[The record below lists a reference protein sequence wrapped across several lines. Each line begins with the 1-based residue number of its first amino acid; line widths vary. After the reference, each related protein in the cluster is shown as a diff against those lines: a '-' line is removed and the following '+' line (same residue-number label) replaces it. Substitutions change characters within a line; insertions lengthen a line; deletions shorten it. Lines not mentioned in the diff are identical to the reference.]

1 MSNQYLFG
9 LTYASSF
16 VLPLQGFW
24 NTVIYIT
31 VSWRVF
37 KLVPAQI
44 SRLETRSLPTLLA
57 GRLHRRVWNT
67 PFVNII
73 KEKLGYT

>member
-24 NTVIYIT
+24 NTVVYIT
-31 VSWRVF
+31 VSWHVF
-37 KLVPAQI
+37 RLVPAQI

-57 GRLHRRVWNT
+57 GRLHRRFLDT
-67 PFVNII
+67 PFVNIV
-73 KEKLGYT
+73 KGKLGYT

>member
-37 KLVPAQI
+37 KMVPSQI

-57 GRLHRRVWNT
+57 GRLRRRAWNT
-67 PFVNII
+67 PFLNIV